1 MPQKQESPWNFWS
14 RLKILGAHCVLLDV
28 ILAFTKCSKYIF
40 FVFQHNPEDTET
52 IHKAAKALRSKS
64 ESGYRGLVR
73 LLNKYGYLHVLLESN
88 GQNVDDNS
96 SDPTKNRASSS
107 SQ

>member
-1 MPQKQESPWNFWS
+1 MHSQN
-14 RLKILGAHCVLLDV
+14 ILN
-28 ILAFTKCSKYIF
+28 IF
-40 FVFQHNPEDTET
+40 FVFQHNPEDTDT

-107 SQ
+107 SQWDIFHTFISCPKEKP